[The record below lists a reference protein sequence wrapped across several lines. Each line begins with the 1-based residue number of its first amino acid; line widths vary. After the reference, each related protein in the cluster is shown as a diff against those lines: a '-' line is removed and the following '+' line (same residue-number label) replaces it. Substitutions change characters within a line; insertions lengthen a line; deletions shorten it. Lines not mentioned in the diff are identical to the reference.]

1 MAMGNWYTNVS
12 LKGARQ
18 SDVVALLEELGRRAY
33 VTPETLG
40 WIVVYDQQT
49 DEFDLGILESLALTL
64 STRLHST
71 ALASCNADDDVLWLA
86 LYENGSLSTRY
97 ASSPKA
103 FEDGD
108 EFPNVQEA
116 ARVLARVF
124 EKPAAKNQVL
134 SLLRKSHGILGL
146 LSLYLRVRIA
156 YVVEVQRHRDLSDLL
171 GMPRAAVGLG
181 YTYVSKG
188 ETPEGM
194 DRETLRR
201 TMVG

>member
-1 MAMGNWYTNVS
+1 MGNWYTNVS
-12 LKGARQ
+12 VKGAQQ

-33 VTPETLG
+33 VTPETMG

-64 STRLHST
+64 STRLACT

-97 ASSPKA
+97 ASSRKA
-103 FEDGD
+103 FEDGE
-108 EFPNVQEA
+108 EFPELAEA
-116 ARVLARVF
+116 AQVFARVF
-124 EKPAAKNQVL
+124 QRPEAKQQVL

-146 LSLYLRVRIA
+146 LSFYLKIRLGYI
-156 YVVEVQRHRDLSDLL
+156 VEVARHLDLSNLL

-181 YTYVSKG
+181 YTYVNKG
-188 ETPEGM
+188 EIPEGI
-194 DRETLRR
+194 DREGLRR

>member
-1 MAMGNWYTNVS
+1 MGNWYTNVS
-12 LKGARQ
+12 VKGAQ
-18 SDVVALLEELGRRAY
+18 QTDVLAALEELGRRAY
-33 VTPETLG
+33 VTPETSG

-64 STRLHST
+64 SARLFCT

-86 LYENGSLSTRY
+86 LYENGGLSTRY
-97 ASSPKA
+97 ASSRRA

-108 EFPNVQEA
+108 EFPKLKDTAQ
-116 ARVLARVF
+116 VLARVF

-146 LSLYLRVRIA
+146 LSLYLKVRIA
-156 YVVEVQRHRDLSDLL
+156 YGVEVQRHLDLSNLL
-171 GMPRAAVGLG
+171 GIPRAAVGLG
-181 YTYVSKG
+181 YTYVNKG

-194 DRETLRR
+194 DRDALRR
-201 TMVG
+201 TRVG

>member
-1 MAMGNWYTNVS
+1 MGNWYTNVS
-12 LKGARQ
+12 VKGAQQ
-18 SDVVALLEELGRRAY
+18 SDVVAVLEELGRRAY
-33 VTPETLG
+33 VTPETAG

-64 STRLHST
+64 STRLSCT

-97 ASSPKA
+97 ASSRKS

-108 EFPNVQEA
+108 EFPEPAETAQ
-116 ARVLARVF
+116 VLARVF
-124 EKPAAKNQVL
+124 QKPETKEQVL

-146 LSLYLRVRIA
+146 LSLYLKIRLA
-156 YVVEVQRHRDLSDLL
+156 YIVEVARHLDLTNLL

-194 DRETLRR
+194 QREALRR

>member
-1 MAMGNWYTNVS
+1 MGNWYTNVS
-12 LKGARQ
+12 VKGAQ
-18 SDVVALLEELGRRAY
+18 QTEVVAALEELGRRAY
-33 VTPETLG
+33 VTPETSG

-64 STRLHST
+64 STRLGCT

-86 LYENGSLSTRY
+86 LYENGCLSTRY
-97 ASSPKA
+97 ASSRKA

-108 EFPNVQEA
+108 EFPNLRETAQ
-116 ARVLARVF
+116 VLARVF
-124 EKPAAKNQVL
+124 EKPAARNHVL

-146 LSLYLRVRIA
+146 LSLYLKIRLA
-156 YVVEVQRHRDLSDLL
+156 YVVEVQRHLDLTNLL

-181 YTYVSKG
+181 YTYVNKG

-194 DRETLRR
+194 AREALRR

>member
-1 MAMGNWYTNVS
+1 MGNWYTNVAV
-12 LKGARQ
+12 KGAQQ

-33 VTPETLG
+33 VTPETSG

-64 STRLHST
+64 STRLACT

-97 ASSPKA
+97 ASSRKS

-108 EFPNVQEA
+108 EFPDITETAQ
-116 ARVLARVF
+116 VLARVF
-124 EKPAAKNQVL
+124 EKAAAQNQVL
-134 SLLRKSHGILGL
+134 RLLRKSHGALGL
-146 LSLYLRVRIA
+146 LSLFLKIRLA
-156 YVVEVQRHRDLSDLL
+156 YVVEVQRHLDLSNLL

-181 YTYVSKG
+181 FTYVNKG

-194 DRETLRR
+194 DREALRR